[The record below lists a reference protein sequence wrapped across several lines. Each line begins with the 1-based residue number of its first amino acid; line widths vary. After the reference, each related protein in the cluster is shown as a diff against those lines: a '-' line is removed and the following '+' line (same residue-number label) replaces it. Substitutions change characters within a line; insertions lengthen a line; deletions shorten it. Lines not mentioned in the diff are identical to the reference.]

1 MQTVNR
7 IGIPLHEIPEARRIP
22 EDFQLVLLGKL
33 LDDRHE
39 PIQLI
44 VVNRIVLRLVRPVLV
59 VILNQNKMVD
69 FPFNLVVLEVPDSP
83 LEF

>member
-7 IGIPLHEIPEARRIP
+7 IGIPLHEIPEARRIL

-59 VILNQNKMVD
+59 VVLNQNEMID
-69 FPFNLVVLEVPDSP
+69 LPFDLVILEVPDSP
-83 LEF
+83 LKF